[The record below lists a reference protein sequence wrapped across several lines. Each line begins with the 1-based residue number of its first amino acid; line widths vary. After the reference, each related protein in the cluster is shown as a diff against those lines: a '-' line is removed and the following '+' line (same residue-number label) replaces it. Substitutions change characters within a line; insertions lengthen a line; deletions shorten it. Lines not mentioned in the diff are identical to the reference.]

1 MNESFDNITAKS
13 TFVTSADQNY
23 EYNTNYYCNS
33 NSLPGKNDGKTNQ
46 EVDRKSRAGGNYK
59 ACHYPVNFE
68 PRSIDVIVGKGMNC
82 YNHIG
87 NKMLRN
93 TIVASRLVE
102 YARTTSKKEKS
113 DVVSSILELVRKNG
127 GSFVKKDYDTGLWY
141 DAEPFLARDKISQTI
156 RNSLR
161 LTTKKNKVNKRSRE
175 HQQRNVPLTLQ
186 QQQGQQQFKQLIK
199 TRESTIND
207 ITPPSSFLFG
217 NNIANQSIMGYAPYL
232 SLSNNKIENERI
244 HSTILNGI
252 SDSREGNNLSNQ
264 NILAFSN
271 SSLSQEKMEN
281 DRMRNAMLTGNR
293 GNNTSKGLIDF
304 FEKYVTSMKNEVV
317 HRDNPF
323 EPNPVNM
330 S

>member
-1 MNESFDNITAKS
+1 MNESFNNITDKS
-13 TFVTSADQNY
+13 SFVTSADQNY
-23 EYNTNYYCNS
+23 GYNTNYFCNS
-33 NSLPGKNDGKTNQ
+33 SSIPDKKVEKINQ
-46 EVDRKSRAGGNYK
+46 DVDRKSRAGSNYK
-59 ACHYPVNFE
+59 ACHYPANFE

-161 LTTKKNKVNKRSRE
+161 LNNKKSKVNKRSRE
-175 HQQRNVPLTLQ
+175 HQQCNVPLTLQ

-207 ITPPSSFLFG
+207 VTPPSSFLFS
-217 NNIANQSIMGYAPYL
+217 NNITNQSIMGYSPYL

-252 SDSREGNNLSNQ
+252 NDNSDRNNLSNQ

-271 SSLSQEKMEN
+271 TSLSQGKMEN
-281 DRMRNAMLTGNR
+281 DIRNSILTGNR

-304 FEKYVTSMKNEVV
+304 FEKYVSSMKNEVV